1 MPIRTNLI
9 TKANVDGRPYTI
21 LLVDNPTIEDVLVIE
36 MKLRAAELM
45 NQTADDTRKVEKDVR
60 DALIRLGIDR

>member
-1 MPIRTNLI
+1 MPFRTSVV
-9 TKANVDGRPYTI
+9 TKANVDGRPYTV
-21 LLVDNPTIEDVLVIE
+21 LLIDNPTIEDVMVVE

-45 NQTADDTRKVEKDVR
+45 NQSTDETRRVEKDVR